1 MKTILVIEDND
12 YIRENTCE
20 ILEMAGYHVS
30 CADDGRAGIA
40 SARENK
46 PDIILCDIMMPEANG
61 YTVLNELRN
70 NPETAHIPF
79 IFLTAS
85 AEKSEVKAG
94 LGMGAE
100 GYVRKPFSTEELLEA
115 IDLCL
120 IRQPIA
126 K

>member
-12 YIRENTCE
+12 HIRENTCE
-20 ILEMAGYHVS
+20 ILELAGYQVS
-30 CADDGRAGIA
+30 CADDGKAGI
-40 SARENK
+40 SAALEIK
-46 PDIILCDIMMPEANG
+46 PDIILCDIMMPHANG
-61 YTVLNELRN
+61 YTVLNELRS

-100 GYVRKPFSTEELLEA
+100 GYVRKPFGTDELLRT
-115 IDLCL
+115 IQLCL
-120 IRQPIA
+120 NS
-126 K
+126 